1 MKKLF
6 KNFSFPFTNLV
17 LILSGIMIF
26 LPLILMNILDTK
38 NIIDNQPQLFKLII
52 LIPSLLA
59 TLGFVYCTLGYHI
72 KTAHGDELKFRIHL
86 ESLHVAFTST
96 LVSLFILIF
105 IFLNFEPEML
115 NWLLVIVAII
125 AILSY
130 LIASGFIKDKY
141 Q

>member
-1 MKKLF
+1 MAKIF
-6 KNFSFPFTNLV
+6 KNFSFPYTNFILV
-17 LILSGIMIF
+17 LSAIMIF
-26 LPLILMNILDTK
+26 LPIVLMSILNAK
-38 NIIDNQPQLFKLII
+38 EIIGNHPQAYRLLT
-52 LIPSLLA
+52 LIPTLLA

-72 KTAHGDELKFRIHL
+72 KTARGDELKFRIHL

-96 LVSLFILIF
+96 LISLFILIF
-105 IFLNFEPEML
+105 IFLNFDTEML
-115 NWLLVIVAII
+115 SWLLVIVAII